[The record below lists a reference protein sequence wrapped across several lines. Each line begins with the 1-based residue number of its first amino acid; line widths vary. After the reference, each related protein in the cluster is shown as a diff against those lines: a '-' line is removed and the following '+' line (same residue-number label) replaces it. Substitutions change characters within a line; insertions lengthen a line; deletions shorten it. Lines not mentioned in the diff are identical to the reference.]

1 MTLARWWTVSRRAV
15 LASGAVLGMAGVVA
29 AADEKSPG
37 SYWVY
42 TGTYTNGKS
51 GSQGIYK
58 LEFDADTGKLTSHG
72 PAAKLSNPSF
82 LAVHPSG
89 RLLYSVNEVE
99 SQDGEKGGAVTAL
112 AIDPATGDLKP
123 INHQSTKG
131 SGPCHLTVD
140 AAGKNVLV
148 ANYGG
153 GSIACLPIAPDGSLR
168 PASTF
173 IQHEGSSVD
182 ASRQKEPHAHS
193 INLDPANRF
202 AMVADLGLDKVL
214 VYKFDGA
221 NGGLTPNDPP
231 FAKTKPGAGPR
242 HLAWHPSG
250 RFAYVITEMGNT
262 VTVFAYDA
270 EHGRLEP
277 IQAIGTLPGDFHG
290 TSWTSEI
297 VAHPTGN
304 FVYGSNRGHDSIAIF
319 TVDAATGKLKASGH
333 QSTGG
338 KTPRNF
344 VIDPTG
350 RWLLAENQDSNTI
363 VVFGIDPTTGALKQ
377 AGEPVA
383 SPMPV
388 CIRMIPKPV
397 SGK

>member
-1 MTLARWWTVSRRAV
+1 MTLARWWTVSRRAI
-15 LASGAVLGMAGVVA
+15 LATAAAAGLAEAVA
-29 AADEKSPG
+29 AADEPSPG
-37 SYWVY
+37 RFWVY
-42 TGTYTNGKS
+42 VGSYTNGKS
-51 GSQGIYK
+51 GSEGIHK
-58 LEFDADTGKLTSHG
+58 LEFDADTGKLTPIG
-72 PAAKLSNPSF
+72 LAAKLSNPSF
-82 LAVHPSG
+82 LAIHPSG
-89 RLLYSVNEVE
+89 KLLYSVNEVE
-99 SQDGEKGGAVTAL
+99 SQDGVKGGAVAAL

-131 SGPCHLTVD
+131 DGPCHLTVD

-153 GSIACLPIAPDGSLR
+153 GSVACLPIAPDGSLK

-182 ASRQKEPHAHS
+182 PGRQKEPHAHS
-193 INLDPANRF
+193 INLDAANRF
-202 AMVADLGLDKVL
+202 AFAADLGLDKVL
-214 VYKFDGA
+214 VYKFDGEG
-221 NGGLTPNDPP
+221 GGLSPNDPP
-231 FAKTKPGAGPR
+231 SAAVKPGSGPR
-242 HLAWHPSG
+242 HFSWHPSG
-250 RFAYVITEMGNT
+250 RIAYVISEMGNT

-270 EHGRLEP
+270 EHGRLSP
-277 IQAIGTLPGDFHG
+277 IQTIGTLPDDFHG
-290 TSWTSEI
+290 TSYTSEI
-297 VAHPTGN
+297 VTHPTGN

-319 TVDAATGKLKASGH
+319 TVDAATGKLRASGH

-344 VIDPTG
+344 VVDPTG

-363 VVFGIDPTTGALKQ
+363 VVFRIDPKTGALKQ

-388 CIRMIPKPV
+388 CIRMLPKPV